1 MVKAYRASILH
12 FLADPDKTPLED
24 AYEYYADGLLLV
36 TEWLSYRSPDFDR
49 IHECLRTKVLFD
61 GRNIWRRIFIEQTGL
76 TYYGI
81 GV

>member
-1 MVKAYRASILH
+1 MEVARKIFNGRLELH
-12 FLADPDKTPLED
+12 DDPYAALAG
-24 AYEYYADGLLLV
+24 ADGLLLV

-49 IHECLRTKVLFD
+49 IQESLRTKVLFD
-61 GRNIWRRIFIEQTGL
+61 GRNIWRRIFVEQTGL